1 MRKPENH
8 QSSTFRGKTNK
19 CQGRCVP
26 GSYRSAHRQTLK
38 CTPALSSGPP
48 ISECGELAFFHS
60 ISLQGSV
67 LQFHP
72 RGNVMEQRERT
83 CFSPEHEEQHRARD
97 RSGCCSA
104 SSQVCDRQ
112 CRQRCAPGRAQQA
125 QGSRV
130 GTRAQGSVRAH
141 GSWQCPGQRG
151 AGGVCVRRLTDRHTD
166 AQHTP
171 RRQPICWRGVHVR
184 AREWKGV
191 AGWRAGGRG
200 KV

>member
-8 QSSTFRGKTNK
+8 QCSTFRGKTNK

-26 GSYRSAHRQTLK
+26 GSYRSAHRQSLK

-48 ISECGELAFFHS
+48 INECGELAFFHS

-112 CRQRCAPGRAQQA
+112 CRQRCAPGRAHRL
-125 QGSRV
+125 RV
-130 GTRAQGSVRAH
+130 PVWVHGLRAPCGH
-141 GSWQCPGQRG
+141 TG
-151 AGGVCVRRLTDRHTD
+151 AGSARDSAEQGVC
-166 AQHTP
+166 A
-171 RRQPICWRGVHVR
+171 C
-184 AREWKGV
+184 
-191 AGWRAGGRG
+191 AG
-200 KV
+200 